1 MNQVL
6 NTPRRLGCR
15 LLNLTLNRRAE
26 SKSETQSRFMVP
38 THACEKTKARCSS
51 GDGSTPR

>member
-1 MNQVL
+1 MNQVV